1 MAAKRPALC
10 GEERAAAA
18 SGRSETVR
26 DCSVASPGCID
37 GCIIVLRSFRKS
49 RSMQLRRFI
58 LVPIAVVLP
67 ITQPV
72 VIRVAARS
80 QPQAQ
85 VSAPAGSGLRAKQT
99 VPQSAPA
106 GIKLDQNGIGGRLSG
121 RVLKNATPKEPA
133 LRPARPE
140 SADSNLAEKRRT
152 AKSRDNHFWADRIE
166 KVGVASVSS
175 CLGTGSGDIQEI
187 EPNDTNAQ
195 EVCMPVNVIGAIN
208 PFGDVDFFAFQ
219 AFANEQINV
228 EAFASRIPGSNLIAD
243 TALFDTSGN
252 MLVESAGDGFSD
264 PLIQFS
270 VTQDQVLI
278 AGITDIE
285 GFGGSSFVYLLNIEG
300 GMDVQEAEPNDRSPQ
315 PLPAL
320 PVTIFGNV
328 SSTTDVDLYSFSAT
342 AGTTLI
348 ADVDA
353 QIMGSTLDS
362 ELSLTDPS
370 TGIQYFYND
379 DFDAGDP
386 RFNIVLP
393 FTGAYVIAIDAFNQD
408 SSGAYRLNLS
418 LVPGSG
424 APVLTGFS
432 ILGPKQI
439 QITGTGL
446 QSGATVAVNGFDKK
460 TSQVDSGT
468 FVARAKA
475 KRGQTVTIAN
485 PDGRRSNPFLI
496 Q

>member
-1 MAAKRPALC
+1 MPY
-10 GEERAAAA
+10 
-18 SGRSETVR
+18 
-26 DCSVASPGCID
+26 
-37 GCIIVLRSFRKS
+37 
-49 RSMQLRRFI
+49 RFI
-58 LVPIAVVLP
+58 LALISVVLP
-67 ITQPV
+67 IVQPV
-72 VIRVAARS
+72 VTRVAARS
-80 QPQAQ
+80 QPQAL
-85 VSAPAGSGLRAKQT
+85 VSAPAGSDTRAKQT
-99 VPQSAPA
+99 VPQTALA
-106 GIKLDQNGIGGRLSG
+106 GIKLDQNAIDARLSG
-121 RVLKNATPKEPA
+121 RVLRNAAPKEPA
-133 LRPARPE
+133 LRLTRPE
-140 SADSNLAEKRRT
+140 SDSSLAEKRRT

-195 EVCMPVNVIGAIN
+195 EVCMPVNLIGAIN
-208 PFGDVDFFAFQ
+208 PTGDVDFFAFQ

-252 MLVESAGDGFSD
+252 LLMESAGDGFSD

-278 AGITDIE
+278 AGITDVD
-285 GFGGSSFVYLLNIEG
+285 GFGGSSFVYLLDIEG
-300 GMDVQEAEPNDRSPQ
+300 GMDVEEAEPDDRSPQ

-320 PVTIFGNV
+320 PLTIFGNV

-379 DFDAGDP
+379 DFDAGDS
-386 RFNIVLP
+386 RFNLVLP
-393 FTGAYVIAIDAFNQD
+393 FTGTYVIAIDAFTQD

-424 APVLTGFS
+424 APVLTNVS
-432 ILGPKQI
+432 IIGPKQI
-439 QITGTGL
+439 QVTGTGL

-460 TSQVDSGT
+460 TFQIDSGT